1 MTTLRFRGDGHGDG
15 TFRVL
20 QMADVQDGPDVDPDT
35 VALIEAAIREAK
47 PDLIEQIGR
56 AVQQEC
62 RDRSRMPSSA

>member
-35 VALIEAAIREAK
+35 VALIEAAIREA
-47 PDLIEQIGR
+47 
-56 AVQQEC
+56 
-62 RDRSRMPSSA
+62 SAGAGSGPATTCAR